1 MTKQRGRST
10 MPSKWPIHVLYKD
23 LETATATVKHYTGK
37 EKELQKFEL
46 TN

>member
-10 MPSKWPIHVLYKD
+10 MPSKWPIHVLYED
-23 LETATATVKHYTGK
+23 LETATVKHYTGK